1 MFENLL
7 ENKNT
12 GDTLCI
18 ELSKRQVGFILGRRG
33 EKITALRKKFK
44 NTKIKIDSVNEKVE
58 ISGVCKVL
66 AYGYIKLYMLQRQK
80 SD

>member
-7 ENKNT
+7 ENKNN

-18 ELSKRQVGFILGRRG
+18 ELSKNQVGCLIGRRG
-33 EKITALRKKFK
+33 ETVTSLRKKFK
-44 NTKIKIDSVNEKVE
+44 NTKIKIDSVDEKVE

-66 AYGYIKLYMLQRQK
+66 AYGYIKFYILHKQK
-80 SD
+80 